1 MSTPLH
7 KHFGSPPEL
16 SPFEGGD
23 NRTTVIK
30 PASARKM
37 MSVVGD
43 VLPDDFIASYTASS
57 PISSSSSLPSWSG
70 VRCGRSRKCVSSK
83 AALLILLW
91 TFVVVFLSGMLKPD
105 LILTTHVIPDK
116 IFILFVYGNAVVVT
130 CFFPLA
136 GFCADTRCG
145 RYKTVVTSL
154 FILVPVA
161 PLLGVGL
168 LIFIMIM
175 TDYNFI
181 LWLLLGVTI
190 LGSVGLVGFSANV
203 VQFGM
208 DQLHDSPGEDRTLFI
223 HWYVWTYNASLL
235 ANRLAWNL
243 AVTVPYNTTSRT
255 YYNIIGYCLLESI
268 FLSVSVVLP
277 ITLCLARRRRRWFL
291 IEPGQYNPYK
301 LVYGI
306 TKFARQHK
314 TPVLRSAFTYCED
327 EVPRGLDLGKEK
339 YGGPFTTE
347 QVEDVKAF
355 YGILKVL
362 FSFGVVFFLDYA
374 ASSVLPLFALHAAPY
389 HNMMSYHN
397 MTYDGPLIGKIVLNN
412 GLLSP
417 LLVAIC
423 IPLYLCL
430 LRPFISRYVPGMLKR
445 MGLGMV
451 LVLISLLATFSM
463 DTAVHRGDQR
473 NSSYCMFKESGD
485 IPHPTQSS
493 AYLVFP
499 LTLLALSDTLI
510 DISVFEF
517 ICSQSPHSMKGLL
530 IGVLYAIR
538 GLYQLVAAL
547 FTLPFTFADTSH
559 LSCGF
564 YFYLVNIVIGL
575 VAVLVYVWVAKR
587 YRYRVRDELCN
598 VHQYAEDYYSNP
610 QRETFYDY
618 SGEHN

>member
-1 MSTPLH
+1 MT
-7 KHFGSPPEL
+7 
-16 SPFEGGD
+16 
-23 NRTTVIK
+23 
-30 PASARKM
+30 
-37 MSVVGD
+37 SVVGD
-43 VLPDDFIASYTASS
+43 VPPDDFIASYTASS
-57 PISSSSSLPSWSG
+57 QISSSSSLPSWLG
-70 VRCGRSRKCVSSK
+70 VRYGRSRKCVSSK

-91 TFVVVFLSGMLKPD
+91 TFVVVFLRGMLNPD
-105 LILTTHVIPDK
+105 LILTTFPDT
-116 IFILFVYGNAVVVT
+116 IVMPFVYGNAVIFT

-154 FILVPVA
+154 CILVPVA

-168 LIFIMIM
+168 ILMIM
-175 TDYNFI
+175 TQHAS
-181 LWLLLGVTI
+181 LVWLLVGVTI

-235 ANRLAWNL
+235 ADQLAQKLAW
-243 AVTVPYNTTSRT
+243 TFPYNITSHA
-255 YYNIIGYCLLESI
+255 YYNKIGYCLLESI

-277 ITLCLARRRRRWFL
+277 ITLCLARRRRGWFL

-301 LVYGI
+301 LVYGV
-306 TKFARQHK
+306 TKFSRQHK

-362 FSFGVVFFLDYA
+362 LSFGVVFFIDFA
-374 ASSVLPLFALHAAPY
+374 ASSVLPLFALHTAPY
-389 HNMMSYHN
+389 HISPYHISPYHN

-430 LRPFISRYVPGMLKR
+430 LRPFISHYVPGMLKR
-445 MGLGMV
+445 MGLGMIFV
-451 LVLISLLATFSM
+451 LLSLLATFSM
-463 DTAVHRGDQR
+463 DTAAHRGDQR
-473 NSSYCMFKESGD
+473 NSLYCMFKEGSD
-485 IPHPTQSS
+485 IEHPTQSS
-493 AYLVFP
+493 TFLVFP
-499 LTLLALSDTLI
+499 LTLSALSHILI
-510 DISVFEF
+510 YTSVFEF

-530 IGVLYAIR
+530 VGVLYAIR

-547 FTLPFTFADTSH
+547 LTLPFTFADTSH

-610 QRETFYDY
+610 RRETFYDY
-618 SGEHN
+618 SGEHTYDAL